1 MRGSA
6 SSSGTI
12 GGLRGKSDERSTLA
26 RDRLARR
33 PPALAAAGTGGA
45 MTVAARMRLHR
56 RRYRQG
62 IVCMQIPVDLL
73 GVVDLLIA
81 TGHLQRTDADNTAAI
96 REALADFV
104 SDHVNARY
112 A

>member
-1 MRGSA
+1 
-6 SSSGTI
+6 
-12 GGLRGKSDERSTLA
+12 
-26 RDRLARR
+26 
-33 PPALAAAGTGGA
+33 
-45 MTVAARMRLHR
+45 
-56 RRYRQG
+56 
-62 IVCMQIPVDLL
+62 MQIPVDLL